1 MKIVTVL
8 YQVCRSLLS
17 YLGLGGGNCLYY
29 PTCSQV
35 ITESLDTKGLFKT
48 APVVLKRVAI
58 CNPIYMKF
66 GKNWQY

>member
-8 YQVCRSLLS
+8 SQVGRSLLS
-17 YLGLGGGNCLYY
+17 YLGLGSGNCLYY

-35 ITESLDTKGLFKT
+35 ITESLETNGLFKT
-48 APVVLKRVAI
+48 APVVLKRIAI
-58 CNPIYMKF
+58 CNPFYKKI

>member
-1 MKIVTVL
+1 MKILTVL

-17 YLGLGGGNCLYY
+17 YLGLGSGNCLYY

-35 ITESLDTKGLFKT
+35 ITESLETNGLFKSVL
-48 APVVLKRVAI
+48 VVLKRIAI
-58 CNPIYMKF
+58 CNPLYKKF

>member
-17 YLGLGGGNCLYY
+17 YLGLGSGNCLYY

-35 ITESLDTKGLFKT
+35 IAESLETNGLFKT
-48 APVVLKRVAI
+48 APVVLKRVVI
-58 CNPIYMKF
+58 CNPLYKKI

>member
-8 YQVCRSLLS
+8 YQVCRYLLS
-17 YLGLGGGNCLYY
+17 YLGLGSGNCLYY

-35 ITESLDTKGLFKT
+35 ITESLETNGLFKT
-48 APVVLKRVAI
+48 AHVILKRIAI
-58 CNPIYMKF
+58 CNPLYKKF

>member
-17 YLGLGGGNCLYY
+17 YLGLGSGNCLYY

-35 ITESLDTKGLFKT
+35 ITESLQTNGMFKT
-48 APVVLKRVAI
+48 VPVILKRIAV
-58 CNPIYMKF
+58 CNPLYKNF

>member
-17 YLGLGGGNCLYY
+17 YLGLGSGNCLYY

-35 ITESLDTKGLFKT
+35 IAESLEKKGLLKT
-48 APVVLKRVAI
+48 IPVLLNRIAI
-58 CNPIYMKF
+58 CNPLYKKF

>member
-17 YLGLGGGNCLYY
+17 YLGLGSGNCLYY

-35 ITESLDTKGLFKT
+35 ISESLEKNGLLKT
-48 APVVLKRVAI
+48 IPVFLKRTAT
-58 CNPIYMKF
+58 CNPLYKKF

>member
-17 YLGLGGGNCLYY
+17 YLGLGSGNCLYY

-35 ITESLDTKGLFKT
+35 IAESLEKKGLFKT
-48 APVVLKRVAI
+48 IPVFLRRIVI
-58 CNPIYMKF
+58 CNPLYKKF

>member
-8 YQVCRSLLS
+8 YQVCRYLLS
-17 YLGLGGGNCLYY
+17 YLGLGNGNCLYY

-35 ITESLDTKGLFKT
+35 ITESLEKKGLLKT
-48 APVVLKRVAI
+48 TPVVLKRIAI
-58 CNPIYMKF
+58 CNPLYKKF

>member
-29 PTCSQV
+29 PTCSHV
-35 ITESLDTKGLFKT
+35 ITESLETNGLLKT
-48 APVVLKRVAI
+48 TPVVLKRIAT
-58 CNPIYMKF
+58 CNPLYKKF
-66 GKNWQY
+66 GKNWQF

>member
-8 YQVCRSLLS
+8 YQACRYLLA

-29 PTCSQV
+29 PTCSQA
-35 ITESLDTKGLFKT
+35 IAYSLDKNGLLKT
-48 APVVLKRVAI
+48 IPVILNRIAI
-58 CNPIYMKF
+58 CNPLYKKF

>member
-17 YLGLGGGNCLYY
+17 YLGLGSGNSLYY

-35 ITESLDTKGLFKT
+35 ITESLETNGLFKT
-48 APVVLKRVAI
+48 APVVLKRTAI
-58 CNPIYMKF
+58 CNPLYKKF

>member
-1 MKIVTVL
+1 MKILTVL

-17 YLGLGGGNCLYY
+17 YLGLGSGNCLYY

-35 ITESLDTKGLFKT
+35 ITESLETNGLFKS
-48 APVVLKRVAI
+48 ALVVLKRIAI
-58 CNPIYMKF
+58 CNPLYKKF

>member
-1 MKIVTVL
+1 MKIVMVL

-17 YLGLGGGNCLYY
+17 YLGLGSGNCLYY

-35 ITESLDTKGLFKT
+35 ITESLETNGLSKT
-48 APVVLKRVAI
+48 APVVLKRIAI
-58 CNPIYMKF
+58 CNPLYKKF

>member
-17 YLGLGGGNCLYY
+17 YLGLGSGNCMYH
-29 PTCSQV
+29 PSCSQV
-35 ITESLDTKGLFKT
+35 ITENLEKKGLLRSV
-48 APVVLKRVAI
+48 PVISKRIAI
-58 CNPIYMKF
+58 CNPLYMKF